1 MLIAAKVTDPSKCT
15 FGKRT
20 DIPGMG
26 QFDELSKLKVLS
38 PPSPSSD
45 AAAPA
50 AIVMRPAAPR
60 TVTDMR
66 V

>member
-45 AAAPA
+45 AASTCCNCDEACGSPHC
-50 AIVMRPAAPR
+50 
-60 TVTDMR
+60 D
-66 V
+66 